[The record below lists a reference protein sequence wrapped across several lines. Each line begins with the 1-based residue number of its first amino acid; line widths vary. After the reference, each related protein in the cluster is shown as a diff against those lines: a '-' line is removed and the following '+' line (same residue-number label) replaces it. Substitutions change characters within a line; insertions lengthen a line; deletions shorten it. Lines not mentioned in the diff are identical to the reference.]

1 MGNLIGELFPLAVA
15 LATGPLPII
24 ALMLILA
31 SDGATAKGLA
41 FVGGRIAGLA
51 ALVVAA
57 LVIASAVNDPS
68 LGHRTHPS
76 PVVSIIRI
84 VVGVVLLAL
93 AVRMWLRRGVA
104 PSGEPSRLVRHVDGI
119 TTRGSFGLGLAV
131 TAIDPASLSI
141 GLLVG
146 VDIAA
151 ARMAV
156 PTDVAFVVG
165 FVLVATLNV
174 LVPLLAYLVGGD
186 AARRKLSALKEW
198 LQTNEKTVMMVLFIM
213 IGAILVGR
221 GIRDLTG

>member
-1 MGNLIGELFPLAVA
+1 MGNVIGELFPLAVA

-41 FVGGRIAGLA
+41 FVGGRMAGLA
-51 ALVVAA
+51 TLVVAA

-84 VVGVVLLAL
+84 VVGVALLAL
-93 AVRMWLRRGVA
+93 AARMWLRRGID
-104 PSGEPSRLVRHVDGI
+104 PSGEPSRLVRHIDGI
-119 TTRGSFGLGLAV
+119 STRGSFGLGLAV

-141 GLLVG
+141 GVLVG

-151 ARMAV
+151 TRMGT
-156 PTDVAFVVG
+156 PTDITLAVAFV
-165 FVLVATLNV
+165 LAATLNV
-174 LVPLLAYLVGGD
+174 TVPLLAYLVGGD
-186 AARRKLSALKEW
+186 TARRKLSALKDW
-198 LQTNEKTVMMVLFIM
+198 LQTNEKTVMMVLFVM